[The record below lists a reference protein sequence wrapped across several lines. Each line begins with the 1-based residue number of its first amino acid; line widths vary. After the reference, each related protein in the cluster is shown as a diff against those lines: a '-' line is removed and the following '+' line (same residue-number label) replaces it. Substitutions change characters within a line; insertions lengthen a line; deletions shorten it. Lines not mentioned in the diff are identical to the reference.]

1 MYNRLYNY
9 LISNSILYKKQF
21 GFQSSNSTEYA
32 IMELVD
38 QISNSFDSNKFT
50 LGVFI
55 DLSKAFDTV
64 DHNIMLEKLKHYGAS
79 GNNLAWFKSYL
90 DRRKQFIYFDQSKTE
105 CCYVT
110 CGVLQG
116 SILGPL
122 LFLLYVNDLPNTSK
136 IINPLMFADDTNLF
150 WSNKDIKTLFSVVN
164 QELAKIDEWFK
175 VNKLSLNLKKTNYI
189 FFHQKQKKEDIPL
202 KLPKI
207 SINENNI
214 DRVKSTK
221 FLGVLIDENL
231 SWNEHIQLVVNKISK
246 NIGILHKAKTILN
259 KKCLTNLYFSFI
271 NSYINYGNIA
281 WGSTYHTNLKQIH
294 SKQKHACRIIYKE
307 NKLTH
312 SKPLMKDMNALNV
325 YQINI
330 YKTLIFMYNVKAGLV
345 PDIFKH
351 KFKNIEHKY
360 PTAYSHINFK
370 IPFMKHKF
378 SRFCISSR
386 GPQLWNHVLDEDTKQ
401 LTSIWKY
408 KKTLKTKLLDLENIT
423 CYF

>member
-1 MYNRLYNY
+1 
-9 LISNSILYKKQF
+9 
-21 GFQSSNSTEYA
+21 
-32 IMELVD
+32 
-38 QISNSFDSNKFT
+38 
-50 LGVFI
+50 
-55 DLSKAFDTV
+55 
-64 DHNIMLEKLKHYGAS
+64 
-79 GNNLAWFKSYL
+79 
-90 DRRKQFIYFDQSKTE
+90 
-105 CCYVT
+105 
-110 CGVLQG
+110 
-116 SILGPL
+116 
-122 LFLLYVNDLPNTSK
+122 
-136 IINPLMFADDTNLF
+136 MFADDTNLF
-150 WSNKDIKTLFSVVN
+150 WSHKDIKTLFSVVN
-164 QELAKIDEWFK
+164 QELSKIDEWFK

-189 FFHQKQKKEDIPL
+189 FLHPKQKKEDIPL
-202 KLPKI
+202 KLPRV

-231 SWNEHIQLVVNKISK
+231 SRNEHIELVVNKISK

-259 KKCLTNLYFSFI
+259 KNCLTNLYFSFI

-281 WGSTYHTNLKQIH
+281 WGSTYQTKLKKIH

-330 YKTLIFMYNVKAGLV
+330 CKTLIFMYNVKAGLV

-360 PTAYSHINFK
+360 PTAYSHTNVK

-386 GPQLWNHVLDEDTKQ
+386 GPQLWNHFLDEDTKQ
-401 LTSIWKY
+401 LRGINP
-408 KKTLKTKLLDLENIT
+408 LKTNS
-423 CYF
+423 